1 MEKIFKKSLAL
12 ILSAALCLTALVGCL
27 TVSAAEGDTTKP
39 VYSVNSVEG
48 AAGAEVDVVAS
59 FSKISNVCAH
69 HVIFTFPAGLGV
81 TAVKNAAGEP
91 YAAFDNSGERFD
103 YKLDVAE
110 DGTTKVQF
118 LDFVNWAAEGLS
130 TSDMSIHFTVKI
142 AAGAAANTE
151 YPVTIAVQAADYA
164 AENLLDV
171 TCTSGKVTVKADQ
184 VCEHDWEF
192 VSAVPATYDSHYNET
207 AKGSIILKCKLCN
220 EQISRELSFNVYSSL
235 LTPSIDA
242 GAETKI
248 LFSTRKDLIEKN
260 GAIENHFIVIDQ
272 TYASGATNRTI
283 RKTSD
288 ATVSTDGS
296 NRTVYTLPIGVPA
309 KQMVDNFRGII
320 YTCVNGTWYNGYV
333 TDTSIKNLAMSVIK
347 ADSVS
352 EKMKKL
358 CANLLVMGS
367 KAQNYFNYN
376 KDSLADA
383 ELIGDYANY
392 IDTTVPTLVKD
403 DTNFNNPY
411 QTGEVGFR
419 TPNLAMEDAIMI
431 NYTILTNVYTGSED
445 LNNLKVVLTYKG
457 TSGATI
463 TNTITDL
470 GSITNGYTFT
480 FGVAARYMRTPITAT
495 VYNGD
500 TPVSAGVVFSVESL
514 LVQAQTGAESLKDL
528 SNAIINYSNA
538 AAVAFAQ

>member
-59 FSKISNVCAH
+59 FSEISNVCAH
-69 HVIFTFPAGLGV
+69 HVIFTFPAGLEV
-81 TAVKNAAGEP
+81 TAVKNAAGEA
-91 YAAFDNSGERFD
+91 YTAFDNSGDRFD
-103 YKLDVAE
+103 YKLDKAE
-110 DGTTKVQF
+110 DGSTKVQF

-142 AAGAAANTE
+142 AADAAANTE
-151 YPVTIAVQAADYA
+151 YHVTIAVQAADYA

-171 TCTSGKVTVKADQ
+171 TLENGKVTVKADQ

-383 ELIGDYANY
+383 ELIGDYADY

-514 LVQAQTGAESLKDL
+514 LVQAQTESLKDL

>member
-48 AAGAEVDVVAS
+48 AAGAEVEVVAS

-81 TAVKNAAGEP
+81 TAVKNAAGEA
-91 YAAFDNSGERFD
+91 YTAFDNSGERFD

-118 LDFVNWAAEGLS
+118 LDFVNWAAESLS

-142 AAGAAANTE
+142 AADAAANTE

>member
-27 TVSAAEGDTTKP
+27 TVSAADGDTTKP

-48 AAGAEVDVVAS
+48 AAGAEVEVVAS
-59 FSKISNVCAH
+59 FSEISNVCAH
-69 HVIFTFPAGLGV
+69 HVIFNFPAGLEV
-81 TAVKNAAGEP
+81 TAVKKADGTPYTAFNNDGEV
-91 YAAFDNSGERFD
+91 FD
-103 YKLDVAE
+103 YKLDKAE

-118 LDFVNWAAEGLS
+118 LDFVNWAGEIS
-130 TSDMSIHFTVKI
+130 TAAMSIHFTVKI
-142 AAGAAANTE
+142 AADAAANTV
-151 YPVTIAVQAADYA
+151 YPVTIAVQAADQEA
-164 AENLLDV
+164 VDLLDV
-171 TCTSGKVTVKADQ
+171 TLENGKVTVKADQ

-383 ELIGDYANY
+383 ELIGDYADY

-514 LVQAQTGAESLKDL
+514 LVQAQTESLKDL

>member
-69 HVIFTFPAGLGV
+69 HVIFTFPAGLEV
-81 TAVKNAAGEP
+81 TAVKKADGTP
-91 YAAFDNSGERFD
+91 YTAFNNSGERFD
-103 YKLDVAE
+103 YKLDKAE

-118 LDFVNWAAEGLS
+118 LDFVNWAEDGLS

-142 AAGAAANTE
+142 AADAAANTE

-333 TDTSIKNLAMSVIK
+333 TDTSIKDLAMSVIK
-347 ADSVS
+347 ADAVS

-376 KDSLADA
+376 KASLADA

-411 QTGEVGFR
+411 QTGEVGFK

-514 LVQAQTGAESLKDL
+514 LVQAQTESLKDL

>member
-48 AAGAEVDVVAS
+48 AAGAEVYVVAS
-59 FSKISNVCAH
+59 FSEISNVCAH
-69 HVIFTFPAGLGV
+69 HVIFTFPAGLEV

-103 YKLDVAE
+103 YKLDKAE

-118 LDFVNWAAEGLS
+118 LDFVNWAAENLS
-130 TSDMSIHFTVKI
+130 TTDMSIHFTVKI

-171 TCTSGKVTVKADQ
+171 TLTNGKVTVKANQ

-333 TDTSIKNLAMSVIK
+333 TDTSIKDLAMSVIK

-352 EKMKKL
+352 EEMKKL

-383 ELIGDYANY
+383 ELIGDYADY

-411 QTGEVGFR
+411 QTGEVGFK

-514 LVQAQTGAESLKDL
+514 LVQAQTESLKDL